1 MVCVM
6 FLKLNICERFRS
18 FVRLVRMYQ
27 KFKRDDC
34 LMYVIFIINFQVKL
48 LCDFN
53 FMRVENDMV
62 LLNISEWCLR
72 MGVTRIWET

>member
-1 MVCVM
+1 M
-6 FLKLNICERFRS
+6 
-18 FVRLVRMYQ
+18 RLVWIYQ
-27 KFKRDDC
+27 NFKWGDC

-53 FMRVENDMV
+53 FMCIKNDMV
-62 LLNISEWCLR
+62 LLNISELCLR

>member
-6 FLKLNICERFRS
+6 LLKLNVCKRFRS

-27 KFKRDDC
+27 EFKRGDC